1 MTVGYEPQPAWES
14 PQGSSPPPSLPRE
27 RRSGWVTTSA
37 IVLLVIGALS
47 ALFSLLA
54 LLMGALFGSMWT
66 DLMSTV
72 PVEGSGFEG
81 GSLDPGTAEAM
92 GGFMTGF
99 MIGIAIIGVIWSA
112 AHIAAG
118 VGILGARG
126 WARITGIV
134 LAVIGIL
141 FSALGL
147 VGVVASI
154 GMSSAMVNDPA
165 FRDIYGSEFTAETMG
180 SALLLNVLMILPF
193 AIGYV
198 IVLVALIRNGRFFE
212 RQPGT

>member
-1 MTVGYEPQPAWES
+1 M
-14 PQGSSPPPSLPRE
+14 
-27 RRSGWVTTSA
+27 
-37 IVLLVIGALS
+37 IGALT
-47 ALFSLLA
+47 ALLSLIA

-72 PVEGSGFEG
+72 PVEGSQFEG
-81 GSLDPGTAEAM
+81 GTLSPGTAEAM

-99 MIGIAIIGVIWSA
+99 LVGLAIIGVLWSG

-118 VGILGARG
+118 VGILGGRG
-126 WARITGIV
+126 WARITGLV
-134 LAVIGIL
+134 LAIIGVL

-147 VGVVASI
+147 VGIVASI

-165 FRDIYGSEFTAETMG
+165 FRDVYGSNFTAESMG
-180 SALLLNVLMILPF
+180 SALMVNLLMILPF

-212 RQPGT
+212 RRAGS